1 MSAPKSEK
9 AARYEARREAAPA
22 VIIAALVLMALALV
36 SRKKGWELVDLPW
49 WIWLVLAVP
58 GLLVCVDLWLGTRGI
73 VELVRTRL
81 TSLVLLGVVV
91 LGNLI
96 GVVVLVA
103 GLVTTGNDNLG
114 GGQLLF
120 TAAAIWTANV
130 IVFGMCFWD
139 VDDGGPFERVR
150 PEHERSTPD
159 IQFPQDENPELARD
173 DWHPRIWDY
182 MYMSL
187 TSASAFSPTDAMP
200 LTLRAKLLM
209 GTESTVSLVLIVL
222 VTARAVNV
230 LGS

>member
-1 MSAPKSEK
+1 MPVATSEE

-22 VIIAALVLMALALV
+22 VIVAVLVLMALALV
-36 SRKKGWELVDLPW
+36 SWKKGWELVELSW

-58 GLLVCVDLWLGTRGI
+58 GILLCVDLWLGALG
-73 VELVRTRL
+73 VVGFGRTRL
-81 TSLVLLGVVV
+81 AALVLLGVVV

-96 GVVVLVA
+96 GLVLLVA
-103 GLVTTGNDNLG
+103 ALVLTSSESLSGA
-114 GGQLLF
+114 QLLV

-130 IVFGMCFWD
+130 IVFGMLYWD
-139 VDDGGPFERVR
+139 LDDGGPVERTTESHGR
-150 PEHERSTPD
+150 ATPD
-159 IQFPQDENPELARD
+159 LQFPQDENPQLAREK
-173 DWHPRIWDY
+173 WRPQVWDY
-182 MYMSL
+182 MYVSL

-200 LTLRAKLLM
+200 LTLRAKVLM